1 MKRRAALVVLCSGGL
16 TACGY
21 HLRGSTGA
29 SSGAALEQS
38 VHVNAPAS
46 LKDALQRSLAQHG
59 ATPAPKPGEATLRVN
74 VLDQRFERRLLSVD
88 AVTGKEREFEL
99 LYLVQFEA
107 SRAGGGEILPEQ
119 SVKVLRDIVIT
130 TDAIV
135 ARQREEETILA
146 EMREAAAAQIAR
158 RLSIAVKA

>member
-1 MKRRAALVVLCSGGL
+1 MRRRAALAVICSSGFSG
-16 TACGY
+16 CGY
-21 HLRGSTGA
+21 RLRGSTGA
-29 SSGAALEQS
+29 ESGAALERS
-38 VHVNAPAS
+38 VHVNAPAA
-46 LKDALQRSLAQHG
+46 LKDALLRSLSQHG
-59 ATPAPKPGEATLRVN
+59 AYAASKPAEASLRLN

-99 LYLVQFEA
+99 LYLVHFEA
-107 SRAGGGEILPEQ
+107 SRSGGGEVLAEQ

-135 ARQREEETILA
+135 ARQREEQTVAI

-158 RLSIAVKA
+158 RLSVAVKA